1 MKAETAIQKI
11 RSLKLELNADE
22 AFFLLSML
30 NVTNDQARN
39 LCAQTIEHLYGYD
52 ECLDPEQ
59 LIAKNLKREKM
70 NAFIHNEFVFEFFN
84 KLATFW
90 AEEDEDN

>member
-1 MKAETAIQKI
+1 MKVETAIQKI

-30 NVTNDQARN
+30 NITNDQARD

-52 ECLDPEQ
+52 EDLDSEQ
-59 LIAKNLKREKM
+59 LAQKNLKRKKCH
-70 NAFIHNEFVFEFFN
+70 AFIHDEFLFEFFN
-84 KLATFW
+84 KVCVFW
-90 AEEDEDN
+90 EEENQEN